1 MKQQEFIQTLQAGE
15 LERLKKIC
23 TDNSYKPTA
32 DDATLYM
39 SVIQKASDIWGE
51 DQVLEAVKYIIV
63 SAGGLRPADLQTLI
77 GEDWKADPFC
87 EFVNALGFPLLGGR
101 QLMPGMDL
109 YIVNPPLREELLK
122 QMSSESRRSFSSDI
136 AYHLI
141 SLPEKDPLRMTQA
154 MHLLLDSDL
163 PYEAARYISEAEG
176 ENLRIAIMTLG
187 HALKDAPE
195 EVRKCVWDMTDV
207 IEFNREKLF
216 LILLNDVMG
225 ILANPQLQQPVI
237 HELES
242 RIEGIVRESNSLDF
256 GLILGIA
263 KLRQA
268 QNARLLKQEKEA
280 QNYFI
285 SAVGGIMRI
294 FEHKTAAET
303 TTRQLDLL
311 WLALRIC
318 QEMMQPK
325 AIALLFDTLVPLEN
339 KILEGE
345 TDAEQKALLLD
356 KIMTQHIEMSK
367 LYHALPQPLQ
377 EEFKNYAEP
386 TIELLQSYL
395 TDNQDNGENKTE
407 DAEKKNATD
416 ETVKRASL
424 YQALGEICL
433 QNNRI
438 EDSLSALI
446 EAQILQERL
455 LGQTIKL
462 DKEKLVTM
470 SPDQLM
476 ARLSLSVTNHLLG
489 IHYRR
494 ERKKQYDLKMVLET
508 NMQLAKDCFAVYPKD
523 GRVIHFL
530 INATLEVGDYY
541 HTTNSLIPEKQAY
554 LYSIEQIQKIQNV
567 RIDETLCRD
576 VAMLHAK
583 AGQAQMHF
591 REFKEAKKNLS
602 VSSQLWT
609 QLFNNTQRP
618 EFQKNLE
625 AVNELLKQLK

>member
-1 MKQQEFIQTLQAGE
+1 MKQQEFIQTIPAEE
-15 LERLKKIC
+15 LEHLKKIC
-23 TDNSYKPTA
+23 TDPSYTPTA
-32 DDATLYM
+32 EDAILYM
-39 SVIQKASDIWGE
+39 NTVQKASDLWGE
-51 DQVLEAVKYIIV
+51 DQVLEAVKYVTV
-63 SAGGLRPADLQTLI
+63 SAGGLRPSDLQTLI
-77 GEDWKADPFC
+77 GEDWKAEPFS
-87 EFVNALGFPLLGGR
+87 EFVNAPGFPLIGSR
-101 QLMPGMDL
+101 QLMPDVNL
-109 YIVNPPLREELLK
+109 YLVNPPLREELLK
-122 QMSSESRRSFSSDI
+122 QMSAESRKSFSSDI
-136 AYHLI
+136 AYHLV

-154 MHLLLDSDL
+154 MHLLLDSAL
-163 PYEAARYISEAEG
+163 PYEAAKYLSEAEG
-176 ENLRIAIMTLG
+176 EELRIAIMTIG

-195 EVRKCVWDMTDV
+195 EVKKCVWDMTDV

-225 ILANPQLQQPVI
+225 ILANPQLQQPI
-237 HELES
+237 INELEN
-242 RIEGIVRESNSLDF
+242 RIEGIVRESNSLNF

-303 TTRQLDLL
+303 TIQQLDLL

-325 AIALLFDTLVPLEN
+325 AIVLLFDTLIPLET
-339 KILEGE
+339 KMLEEE
-345 TDAEQKALLLD
+345 TDAGQKAFLLD
-356 KIMTQHIEMSK
+356 RIMTQHIEMSK
-367 LYHALPQPLQ
+367 LYQTLPQPLQ
-377 EEFKNYAEP
+377 EEFKNYAQP
-386 TIELLQSYL
+386 TIDFLQSYL
-395 TDNQDNGENKTE
+395 SENQDKDENEIDT
-407 DAEKKNATD
+407 DEKKNASI
-416 ETVKRASL
+416 EMAKRSSL

-438 EDSLSALI
+438 EESLTALI

-455 LGQTIKL
+455 LGQTIKI
-462 DKEKLVTM
+462 DKEKQIPM

-476 ARLSLSVTNHLLG
+476 ARLALSVTNHLLG

-494 ERKKQYDLKMVLET
+494 ERKKLYDLKMVLET

-530 INATLEVGDYY
+530 INATLEVGEYY
-541 HTTNSLIPEKQAY
+541 HNTHSLIPEKQAY
-554 LYSIEQIQKIQNV
+554 LYTIEQIQKIQNV

-576 VAMLHAK
+576 VAMLHTK
-583 AGQAQMHF
+583 AGQTQMHF

-609 QLFNNTQRP
+609 QLFNNTKRP
-618 EFQKNLE
+618 EFQKNME
-625 AVNELLKQLK
+625 AVNDLLKQLK